1 MSSAGVPS
9 SQKVLQLYRKIL
21 KEGRS
26 LKYTDYEFFR
36 RSIRRDFERQK
47 DEVEAKVIKEQ
58 YEVIFTPKSQ
68 FKMVVL
74 KLLWWKEVVF
84 IMESSFMEIV
94 RKGVISK
101 TLHLQ
106 KP

>member
-9 SQKVLQLYRKIL
+9 SQKVLQLYRQIL

-47 DEVEAKVIKEQ
+47 DEVEAKVIQEQ
-58 YEVIFTPKSQ
+58 YEKGIYFLET
-68 FKMVVL
+68 
-74 KLLWWKEVVF
+74 KL
-84 IMESSFMEIV
+84 
-94 RKGVISK
+94 GG
-101 TLHLQ
+101 LQ
-106 KP
+106 

>member
-1 MSSAGVPS
+1 MSSVGVPS

-26 LKYTDYEFFR
+26 LRYTDYEFFR

-68 FKMVVL
+68 FKMF
-74 KLLWWKEVVF
+74 VF
-84 IMESSFMEIV
+84 ETSLVEEGDF
-94 RKGVISK
+94 
-101 TLHLQ
+101 
-106 KP
+106 

>member
-9 SQKVLQLYRKIL
+9 SQKVLQLYRQIL

-36 RSIRRDFERQK
+36 RSIRRDFERQR

-58 YEVIFTPKSQ
+58 YEKGIYFLET
-68 FKMVVL
+68 
-74 KLLWWKEVVF
+74 KL
-84 IMESSFMEIV
+84 
-94 RKGVISK
+94 GG
-101 TLHLQ
+101 LQ
-106 KP
+106 